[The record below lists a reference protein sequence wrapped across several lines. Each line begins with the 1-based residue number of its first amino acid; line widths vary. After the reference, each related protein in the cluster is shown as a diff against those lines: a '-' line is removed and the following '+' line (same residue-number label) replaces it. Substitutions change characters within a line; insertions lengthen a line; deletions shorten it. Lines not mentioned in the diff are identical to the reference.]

1 MPSDKFQLSREVL
14 IKAIRPALIL
24 LEAGG
29 LAAEQ
34 LVLGTGIQESLLSQ
48 PGSRLEA
55 GQPEDCF
62 KWKRLLMTIAGKIT

>member
-14 IKAIRPALIL
+14 IKAIRPALVL

-34 LVLGTGIQESLLSQ
+34 LVLGTGIQESLLVS
-48 PGSRLEA
+48 PAADWRRPSFRAVSNGNGYS
-55 GQPEDCF
+55 
-62 KWKRLLMTIAGKIT
+62 